1 MEDGTVLAPGRSDF
15 SIAVGSVP
23 RTTYDCGQGDFG
35 KYLGKDSTG
44 RIVCE
49 EWYYR
54 ARYQEEYYD
63 SVAQV
68 HHGGYYTY
76 DGGRNYF
83 EPKIDT
89 DRELHVALNWKLGV
103 LGPFGP
109 FTGMQVGMQMEAAT
123 APITQEF
130 HVAIGLPGSDSSIA
144 HSIAAGWGVGMWADN
159 SWFLQYAASRRFGTC
174 RVFGSLRGSL
184 QPSVNT
190 MDLDEG
196 KFKSDRSWDFQA
208 AGGLKV
214 PLGNVVVL
222 PDWAGLGVTLDL
234 AHSGYPSFDMD
245 ELRQESGIGMA
256 WALAMGWN
264 W

>member
-23 RTTYDCGQGDFG
+23 RTTYDCGQGYMGRDT
-35 KYLGKDSTG
+35 SG
-44 RIVCE
+44 RIACE
-49 EWYYR
+49 EWHSGYSYQDG
-54 ARYQEEYYD
+54 RYN
-63 SVAQV
+63 STW
-68 HHGGYYTY
+68 GYTY
-76 DGGRNYF
+76 S
-83 EPKIDT
+83 EPRVGIET
-89 DRELHVALNWKLGV
+89 EPHFAMNWKLGV

-130 HVAIGLPGSDSSIA
+130 HVAIGLPGSDSTVA
-144 HSIAAGWGVGMWADN
+144 HSLAAGWGVGMWTDN
-159 SWFLQYAASRRFGTC
+159 SWFLQYAASRKFGAC

-190 MDLDEG
+190 MDIGSG

-208 AGGLKV
+208 AAGFKV
-214 PLGNVVVL
+214 PLGDVVVL
-222 PDWAGLGVTLDL
+222 PDWVGLGATLDL
-234 AHSGYPSFDMD
+234 AHSGYPSFDTD
-245 ELRQESGIGMA
+245 DLRQESGIGMA